1 MRSLARTAT
10 SGFLALALLALGLF
24 ATATPAAARSVAE
37 IRKSGELVMLS
48 YLGANES
55 FLRALPGG
63 AYEGLDYELV
73 AGFARTLGVRL
84 RVVAKPRFIELIP
97 ALLAGE
103 GDLIASTMSI
113 TPEREEQVDFTKAY
127 FPVVTMALA
136 RKGSGLSGLASLAGK
151 RVGVPPGTTLEAR
164 AAKMGFAAVT
174 GNARGAAEAV
184 RVLANDEVDVVLMES
199 SLALPVLARE
209 PRLELVATLPEVE
222 QYGIAVPPGSDLRSA
237 LDSFLVSTRNGR
249 SFYQLVLRYLGEH
262 GVQLLKVK
270 GAPQPT
276 R

>member
-1 MRSLARTAT
+1 MRSLVPRAT
-10 SGFLALALLALGLF
+10 LALLTL
-24 ATATPAAARSVAE
+24 ATLAAATPAAARSVAE

-55 FLRALPGG
+55 FLRAVPGG
-63 AYEGLDYELV
+63 GYEGLDYELV

-84 RVVAKPRFIELIP
+84 RVVAKPRFVELIP

-113 TPEREEQVDFTKAY
+113 TPEREQQVDFTGPY
-127 FPVVTMALA
+127 FPVVAMVLA
-136 RKGSGLSGLASLAGK
+136 RKGSGFSGLGSLAGK

-164 AAKMGFAAVT
+164 AAKMGFAAIT
-174 GNARGAAEAV
+174 PTARTAAQAL
-184 RVLANDEVDVVLMES
+184 RLLATNEVDVVLMES
-199 SLALPVLARE
+199 SLALPVLAHE
-209 PRLELVATLPEVE
+209 PGLEVVATLPEVE
-222 QYGIAVPPGSDLRSA
+222 QYGIAVPPGSDLRPA
-237 LDSFLVSTRNGR
+237 LDTFLVATRNGR

-270 GAPQPT
+270 SAPQPT

>member
-1 MRSLARTAT
+1 MRQLARTAAFGLVVL
-10 SGFLALALLALGLF
+10 SALAA
-24 ATATPAAARSVAE
+24 APPAAARSVAE
-37 IRKSGELVMLS
+37 IKASGELVMLS

-55 FLRALPGG
+55 FLRAAPGG
-63 AYEGLDYELV
+63 GYDGLDYELV

-84 RVVAKPRFIELIP
+84 RVATKPRFVELIP

-113 TPEREEQVDFTKAY
+113 TAERERQVDFTYPY
-127 FPVVTMALA
+127 FPVVAMVLA

-151 RVGVPPGTTLEAR
+151 RAGVPPGTTLEAR
-164 AAKMGFAAVT
+164 AGSMGFASLVPR
-174 GNARGAAEAV
+174 ARTAAESLQ
-184 RVLANDEVDVVLMES
+184 VLANDEVDVVLMES

-222 QYGIAVPPGSDLRSA
+222 QYGMAVPPRSDLKGA
-237 LDSFLVSTRNGR
+237 LDAFLASTRNGR

-262 GVQLLKVK
+262 GVQLLKGK
-270 GAPQPT
+270 GATQPT

>member
-1 MRSLARTAT
+1 MRQLARTAA
-10 SGFLALALLALGLF
+10 FALVVLAALAA
-24 ATATPAAARSVAE
+24 ASPAAARSVAE
-37 IRKSGELVMLS
+37 IKAGGELVMLS
-48 YLGANES
+48 YLGANAS
-55 FLRALPGG
+55 FLRAAPGG
-63 AYEGLDYELV
+63 GYDGLDYELV

-113 TPEREEQVDFTKAY
+113 TAERERQVDFTGPY
-127 FPVVTMALA
+127 FPVVAMVLA

-151 RVGVPPGTTLEAR
+151 RAGVPPGTTLEAR
-164 AAKMGFAAVT
+164 APKLGFASIT
-174 GNARGAAEAV
+174 PNARTAAESLQSLV
-184 RVLANDEVDVVLMES
+184 NDEVDVVLMES

-209 PRLELVATLPEVE
+209 PRLEIVATLPEVE
-222 QYGIAVPPGSDLRSA
+222 QYGMAVPPGSDLRGA
-237 LDSFLVSTRNGR
+237 LDAFLTSTRNGR

-262 GVQLLKVK
+262 GVQLLKGK
-270 GAPQPT
+270 GAPQPAQPT

>member
-1 MRSLARTAT
+1 MRHPVRHAAVGL
-10 SGFLALALLALGLF
+10 LALAFLA
-24 ATATPAAARSVAE
+24 AATPAAARSVAE
-37 IRKSGELVMLS
+37 IRKSGELRMLS

-63 AYEGLDYELV
+63 GYEGLDYELV

-84 RVVAKPRFIELIP
+84 RVVAKPRFIELMP

-113 TPEREEQVDFTKAY
+113 TAEREAQVDFTEPY
-127 FPVVTMALA
+127 FPVVAMVLA
-136 RKGSGLSGLASLAGK
+136 RKGSGLSGLAALAGK
-151 RVGVPPGTTLEAR
+151 RAGVPPGTTLEAR
-164 AAKMGFAAVT
+164 AARMGFSAVT

-184 RVLANDEVDVVLMES
+184 QVLSNGDVDVVLMES

-222 QYGIAVPPGSDLRSA
+222 QYGMAVPPGSDLRGS
-237 LDSFLVSTRNGR
+237 LNTFLASTRNGR
-249 SFYQLVLRYLGEH
+249 SYYQLVLRYLGEH
-262 GVQLLKVK
+262 GVTLLKGN
-270 GAPQPT
+270 GAPQPS

>member
-1 MRSLARTAT
+1 MRRFARNAAF
-10 SGFLALALLALGLF
+10 GFVALATVA
-24 ATATPAAARSVAE
+24 AASPAAARSVAE
-37 IRKSGELVMLS
+37 IKKSGELVMLS

-55 FLRALPGG
+55 FLRVLPGG
-63 AYEGLDYELV
+63 GYEGLDYELV

-84 RVVAKPRFIELIP
+84 RLVPKARFVELIP

-113 TPEREEQVDFTKAY
+113 TAEREQQVDFSEPY
-127 FPVVTMALA
+127 FPVVAMVLA
-136 RKGSGLSGLASLAGK
+136 RKGSGLNGLPSLAGK
-151 RVGVPPGTTLEAR
+151 RAGVPPGTTLEAR

-174 GNARGAAEAV
+174 GNARGAAEAL
-184 RVLANDEVDVVLMES
+184 RVLADDEVDVVLMES

-209 PRLELVATLPEVE
+209 PRLEVVATLPEVE
-222 QYGIAVPPGSDLRSA
+222 QYGIAVPPGSDLRGA

-262 GVQLLKVK
+262 GVRLLKGK

>member
-10 SGFLALALLALGLF
+10 LGFLALALLA
-24 ATATPAAARSVAE
+24 TATPASARSVAE

-63 AYEGLDYELV
+63 GYEGLDYELV

-113 TPEREEQVDFTKAY
+113 TSEREQVVDFTGPY
-127 FPVVTMALA
+127 FPVVAMVLA
-136 RKGSGLSGLASLAGK
+136 RKGSGLNGLASLAGK
-151 RVGVPPGTTLEAR
+151 RAGVPPGTTLEER
-164 AAKMGFAAVT
+164 AAKIGFAAVT
-174 GNARGAAEAV
+174 GNARGAAEAL
-184 RVLANDEVDVVLMES
+184 RVLADDEVDVVLMES

-209 PRLELVATLPEVE
+209 PRLEVVATLPEVE
-222 QYGIAVPPGSDLRSA
+222 QYGIAVPPGSDLRGA
-237 LDSFLVSTRNGR
+237 LDGFLVSTRNGR

-262 GVQLLKVK
+262 GVRLLKGK

>member
-1 MRSLARTAT
+1 MRYRAGLTT
-10 SGFLALALLALGLF
+10 FGFVALAVF
-24 ATATPAAARSVAE
+24 ATTTPAAARSVAE

-63 AYEGLDYELV
+63 GYEGLDYELV

-84 RVVAKPRFIELIP
+84 RIVAKPRFLELLP

-113 TPEREEQVDFTKAY
+113 TAEREQQVDFTEPY
-127 FPVVTMALA
+127 FPVVAMVLA

-184 RVLANDEVDVVLMES
+184 RVLSSDEVDVVLMES

-222 QYGIAVPPGSDLRSA
+222 QYGMAVPPGSDLRAS
-237 LDSFLVSTRNGR
+237 LNTFLASTRNGR
-249 SFYQLVLRYLGEH
+249 SYYQLVLRYLGEH
-262 GVQLLKVK
+262 GVRLLKGN

>member
-1 MRSLARTAT
+1 MSSLARSAILGFVALTLLFTAP
-10 SGFLALALLALGLF
+10 
-24 ATATPAAARSVAE
+24 PAAARTVAE
-37 IRKSGELVMLS
+37 IRKSGELVMLA

-63 AYEGLDYELV
+63 GYEGLDYELV

-84 RVVAKPRFIELIP
+84 RVVAKQRFVELIP

-113 TPEREEQVDFTKAY
+113 TPERDEVVDFTGPY
-127 FPVVTMALA
+127 FPVVVMVLA
-136 RKGSGLSGLASLAGK
+136 RKGSGLSGLASLPGK
-151 RVGVPPGTTLEAR
+151 RAGVPPGTTLEAR
-164 AAKMGFAAVT
+164 AARMGFAAVT
-174 GNARGAAEAV
+174 GNARGAAEAL
-184 RVLANDEVDVVLMES
+184 RVLAAGEVDVVLMES
-199 SLALPVLARE
+199 SLALPVLSRE

-222 QYGIAVPPGSDLRSA
+222 QYGIAVPPGSDLRAA
-237 LDSFLVSTRNGR
+237 LDGFLVSTRNGR

-262 GVQLLKVK
+262 GVRLLKGK

>member
-1 MRSLARTAT
+1 MRRLVRNGALC
-10 SGFLALALLALGLF
+10 FVALATIA
-24 ATATPAAARSVAE
+24 AASPAAARSVAE
-37 IRKSGELVMLS
+37 IKKSGELVMLS
-48 YLGANES
+48 YLGANAS
-55 FLRALPGG
+55 FLRAVPGG
-63 AYEGLDYELV
+63 GYEGLDYELV

-84 RVVAKPRFIELIP
+84 RVAPKARFIELIP

-113 TPEREEQVDFTKAY
+113 TPEREQQVDFTGPY
-127 FPVVTMALA
+127 FPVVAMVLA
-136 RKGSGLSGLASLAGK
+136 RKGSGFSGLGALAGK

-164 AAKMGFAAVT
+164 AAKMGFASIT
-174 GNARGAAEAV
+174 PTARTAAEAL
-184 RVLANDEVDVVLMES
+184 RLLATDEVDVVLMES
-199 SLALPVLARE
+199 SLALPVLAHQAGFE
-209 PRLELVATLPEVE
+209 VVATLPEVE
-222 QYGIAVPPGSDLRSA
+222 QYGIAVPPGSDLRPA
-237 LDSFLVSTRNGR
+237 LDTFLAATRNGR